1 MAYTEELLKVISAA
15 RELALYNRDGIL
27 GTEHILSGMLATD
40 SLAGQFLQ
48 SEGVDKNLIPYL
60 VGDCKDKYTSKYVY
74 SDRVSNILSALEN
87 LAKYNNEI
95 NANSLM
101 LLYLLLQERDCIAV
115 RGIISCGVSVKY
127 LQLKL
132 KDVLREKGYEIN
144 DVSSGDQLLKMFGK
158 FFLGADED
166 LEKYVSQSKKSAK
179 ETNSDTSRSAED
191 GGESGLPSEIEKLGC
206 YDLVR
211 KAKDDKIDPVI
222 GRTDEINKIIVSLGR
237 KTKNNPVLIGEPGV
251 GKTAIIEG
259 LANAIAKGKDLPD
272 SIRNKRIISVDMGG
286 LVAGTQYRGMF
297 EENIKTVIN
306 YAKENTDVIL
316 FIDELHMIMGAGKT
330 SDSNVDAANLI
341 KPYIARGD
349 IKLIGATT
357 LKEYRI
363 IEKDEALGR
372 RFQPIIVDPP
382 TNADAKVIMQ
392 GIKAKYESHHHVK
405 ISEEALNACVDL
417 SDRYLSERFLPDKA
431 IDVMDTACAE
441 KSAMSKVAPSEIN
454 EIEDSIKRLSV
465 EKNVAAEK
473 EDYDKCK
480 EIKTKIDELNIQ
492 LNEKKTEWE
501 NRKKDQEIIITLE
514 DIENTVSK
522 MSNIPVAK
530 ISGDEKSR
538 LLNLEND
545 LRKRVKGQDEAIRE
559 VASAVKR
566 SRAGLSDK
574 NKPVSFLFLGP
585 TGVGKTELA
594 KALAENLFGDE
605 NQMIRL
611 DMSEYQN
618 ESMATKLI
626 GSAPGYVGYEEGGHL
641 TEMVRRK
648 PYSVVLFDE
657 IEKADARIF
666 DMFLQILDDGRLTD
680 NTGKVV
686 SFKNTIVIMT
696 SNVGSTKLNKKG
708 VGFGA
713 DDVSDE
719 QFKKQQLD
727 SLKDYF
733 RPEFINR
740 IGEKV
745 VFNKLNKD
753 SLLGIVDKVLS
764 RLYERLAEKEIKLD
778 CTPEVKELLCTEGYD
793 ENMGA
798 RPLARKIE
806 ELIETPFADMI
817 INDKVVA
824 GDEILATLSED
835 KKIIFTKNGENSD
848 K

>member
-1 MAYTEELLKVISAA
+1 MAFTKELVDSIDAA
-15 RELALYNRDGIL
+15 EKFALYNREGMMGSEQL
-27 GTEHILSGMLATD
+27 LCGMLATN
-40 SLAGQFLQ
+40 SLAKEFLADK
-48 SEGVDKNLIPYL
+48 GVNESLIVDLLGNCKTAYTDKFFYTTRVATIL
-60 VGDCKDKYTSKYVY
+60 DKLEYCSKYHNKVA
-74 SDRVSNILSALEN
+74 V
-87 LAKYNNEI
+87 
-95 NANSLM
+95 NSLV
-101 LLYLLLQERDCIAV
+101 LLYLITLDLNSIASRGLASKGVDVNFMKFQLRKILIGQGFDLQFDDREQMSKLL
-115 RGIISCGVSVKY
+115 
-127 LQLKL
+127 
-132 KDVLREKGYEIN
+132 EIFAQM
-144 DVSSGDQLLKMFGK
+144 D
-158 FFLGADED
+158 A
-166 LEKYVSQSKKSAK
+166 
-179 ETNSDTSRSAED
+179 AED
-191 GGESGLPSEIEKLGC
+191 KAKLSDIMNMKEPHNKSENTATEQQNGNSGVTPELEKLGC
-206 YDLVR
+206 YDMVK
-211 KAKDDKIDPVI
+211 KAKDGKIDPVI

-259 LANAIAKGKDLPD
+259 LANAIALGKDLPD
-272 SIRNKRIISVDMGG
+272 SIRNKKIISVDMGG

-297 EENIKTVIN
+297 EENVKAVIN
-306 YAKENTDVIL
+306 YAKENSDVIL

-330 SDSNVDAANLI
+330 SDGNVDAANLI

-372 RFQPIIVDPP
+372 RFQPIIIDPP

-417 SDRYLSERFLPDKA
+417 SDRYLSDRFLPDKA

-454 EIEDSIKRLSV
+454 EIEDSIKRLAV
-465 EKNVAAEK
+465 EKSVATEK

-480 EIKTKIDELNIQ
+480 EIKARIDELTKQ

-501 NRKKDQEIIITLE
+501 NRKKDQEIVITVE

-522 MSNIPVAK
+522 MSNIPVTK
-530 ISGDEKSR
+530 ISGDEKTR

-559 VASAVKR
+559 VAAAVKR

-574 NKPVSFLFLGP
+574 NKPISFLFLGP

-626 GSAPGYVGYEEGGHL
+626 GSAPGYVGYEEGGQL

-657 IEKADARIF
+657 IEKADGRIF

-696 SNVGSTKLNKKG
+696 SNVGSAKLNRKG
-708 VGFGA
+708 VGFGS
-713 DDVSDE
+713 DDVSEE
-719 QFKKQQLD
+719 QYKKQQLD
-727 SLKDYF
+727 SLKEHF

-740 IGEKV
+740 IGEKI
-745 VFNKLNKD
+745 VFNKLDKE
-753 SLLGIVDKVLS
+753 SLLGIVDKVLL
-764 RLYERLAEKEIKLD
+764 RLYDRLAEKNIKLD
-778 CTPEVKELLCTEGYD
+778 CTSEVKEFLCTEGYD

-806 ELIETPFADMI
+806 ELIETPFADLI

-824 GDEILATLSED
+824 NDEILVVMGENNKLV
-835 KKIIFTKNGENSD
+835 FTKNGEVI
-848 K
+848 